1 MVTPTRPA
9 DHPTPAEAYE
19 LGVTYAALL
28 RHVYGH
34 PEFQYKEPPT
44 AVAAKVD
51 LERTPKGL
59 FFTADFLQNTYV
71 NNVIPLLPDGAT
83 RKCKELGNPWA
94 YADPNYTWEWTW
106 DASTGTMQD
115 AEGKKVAAPFPK
127 LSAAKLMENTID
139 LSTRN
144 FFAKKL
150 LLENET
156 DPKAQA
162 MLGGRAIDFG
172 EAARAAAA
180 KLD

>member
-1 MVTPTRPA
+1 MPSLSE
-9 DHPTPAEAYE
+9 HPTPAKAYE
-19 LGVTYAALL
+19 LAATYAALL

-34 PEFQYKEPPT
+34 PDYHYKEPPT
-44 AVAAKVD
+44 ATSAKID
-51 LERTPKGL
+51 AERMPKGL

-71 NNVIPLLPDGAT
+71 SNVLVFLPDGAT

-94 YADPNYTWEWTW
+94 YQDPNYTWEWTF
-106 DASTGTMQD
+106 DAATGTMRD
-115 AEGKKVAAPFPK
+115 AEGKAVAAPFPK

-150 LLENET
+150 LLENGT
-156 DPKAQA
+156 DPKVQA
-162 MLGGRAIDFG
+162 MLGGRSIDFG